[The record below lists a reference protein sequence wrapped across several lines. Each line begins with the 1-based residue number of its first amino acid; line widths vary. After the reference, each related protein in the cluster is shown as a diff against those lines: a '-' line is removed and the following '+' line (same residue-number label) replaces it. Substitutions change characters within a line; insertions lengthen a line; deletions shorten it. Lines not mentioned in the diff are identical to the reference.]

1 MNVLRAFARP
11 MLAASFVLDGVD
23 ALTRPARHVERFEKV
38 SPLLEK
44 VGLPPVLTS
53 DARMLTRACGAVSV
67 AAGLGLATSRAPRTC
82 AAVLAGLNIPL
93 TLVNNPVWAVK
104 GKEARKA
111 ALSGLARG
119 DGLPLFLAVRGP
131 PGQGRAALARDGG
144 QRPVL
149 GVLGGVHKPLKSI
162 PAFYSWTSSGDPV
175 VFRGW
180 SADGPRGRCRSC
192 PRLVLDGRAIR
203 ERAALRRAACR
214 CGRCRPA

>member
-44 VGLPPVLTS
+44 VGLPPVLIS
-53 DARMLTRACGAVSV
+53 DARVLTRACGAVSV

-119 DGLPLFLAVRGP
+119 GAVGAGLLLAAVDRE
-131 PGQGRAALARDGG
+131 GRPSLTWRVANREKQRKAIAAAWAAGHAS
-144 QRPVL
+144 RP
-149 GVLGGVHKPLKSI
+149 
-162 PAFYSWTSSGDPV
+162 
-175 VFRGW
+175 
-180 SADGPRGRCRSC
+180 
-192 PRLVLDGRAIR
+192 
-203 ERAALRRAACR
+203 RRKTA
-214 CGRCRPA
+214 

>member
-82 AAVLAGLNIPL
+82 AAVLAGLNIP
-93 TLVNNPVWAVK
+93 
-104 GKEARKA
+104 
-111 ALSGLARG
+111 
-119 DGLPLFLAVRGP
+119 
-131 PGQGRAALARDGG
+131 
-144 QRPVL
+144 
-149 GVLGGVHKPLKSI
+149 
-162 PAFYSWTSSGDPV
+162 
-175 VFRGW
+175 
-180 SADGPRGRCRSC
+180 
-192 PRLVLDGRAIR
+192 
-203 ERAALRRAACR
+203 
-214 CGRCRPA
+214 

>member
-104 GKEARKA
+104 GKDLAGREPRETAEGHRRGLGRGARQSPPEEDGVEQPSSRAETRAKTQE
-111 ALSGLARG
+111 SSIAR
-119 DGLPLFLAVRGP
+119 LLQWAPL
-131 PGQGRAALARDGG
+131 
-144 QRPVL
+144 
-149 GVLGGVHKPLKSI
+149 
-162 PAFYSWTSSGDPV
+162 
-175 VFRGW
+175 
-180 SADGPRGRCRSC
+180 
-192 PRLVLDGRAIR
+192 
-203 ERAALRRAACR
+203 LRTELTR
-214 CGRCRPA
+214 

>member
-119 DGLPLFLAVRGP
+119 GAVGAGLLLAAVDREGRQVVVGQVEGGQDAVRQRDVGGADAHARGAGEALDDRQEGVGRQHGRLIR
-131 PGQGRAALARDGG
+131 PGVDDIGLVAHAHVLHWWQLVAL
-144 QRPVL
+144 
-149 GVLGGVHKPLKSI
+149 
-162 PAFYSWTSSGDPV
+162 
-175 VFRGW
+175 
-180 SADGPRGRCRSC
+180 
-192 PRLVLDGRAIR
+192 
-203 ERAALRRAACR
+203 
-214 CGRCRPA
+214 

>member
-119 DGLPLFLAVRGP
+119 GAVGAGLLLAAVDREGRPSLTWRGANRQRQMCIRDRDTP
-131 PGQGRAALARDGG
+131 VALEGRR
-144 QRPVL
+144 
-149 GVLGGVHKPLKSI
+149 
-162 PAFYSWTSSGDPV
+162 
-175 VFRGW
+175 
-180 SADGPRGRCRSC
+180 
-192 PRLVLDGRAIR
+192 
-203 ERAALRRAACR
+203 RRAAEQPSR
-214 CGRCRPA
+214 DESKDAREQHRSSPPVGAPP

>member
-93 TLVNNPVWAVK
+93 TLVNNPVWAIEDAAARA
-104 GKEARKA
+104 EAV
-111 ALSGLARG
+111 SGLVRGGAVGAGLLLAAVDRGGRPSLGWRIRNSRRQREAMAAAYSSAAARG
-119 DGLPLFLAVRGP
+119 
-131 PGQGRAALARDGG
+131 
-144 QRPVL
+144 
-149 GVLGGVHKPLKSI
+149 
-162 PAFYSWTSSGDPV
+162 
-175 VFRGW
+175 
-180 SADGPRGRCRSC
+180 
-192 PRLVLDGRAIR
+192 
-203 ERAALRRAACR
+203 
-214 CGRCRPA
+214 